1 MPPPPPGRPCGR
13 DMPPP
18 PPRGAAGRDM
28 PAGPAA
34 AARPP
39 PVRRLRRH
47 AAAAAAA
54 PALGHRGLAE
64 GAKNQHC
71 CENEA
76 DLLEHPRSPRR
87 RRT

>member
-1 MPPPPPGRPCGR
+1 
-13 DMPPP
+13 MPPP

-34 AARPP
+34 APAS
-39 PVRRLRRH
+39 
-47 AAAAAAA
+47 AATSAATAATSASAASA